1 MQNSKSFRHLRMGL
15 STVLGIKRQGFF
27 IPYRYA
33 EQIKNHPNGSLYQHI
48 EFLFENSRNLFQEH
62 ISYMSQFRDELR
74 KIGPNQPPE
83 PRWNQTWFPPL
94 DAAITYTMVR
104 NLAPKNI
111 IEIGSGHSTR
121 FMARAV
127 ADGLLETKIIAIDPS
142 PRASLEGL
150 NIAFQFTTVQEVDIN
165 YFELLMPGDIL
176 FIDSSH
182 ILMPGTDVDFLINRI
197 LPQLPKGVF
206 IHLHDIFLPDD
217 YPQSWHWRGYNEQL
231 GVASLLQAHAFNVL
245 FSSYYV
251 ATRMTDVLKDTFL
264 AEINKPGSNFESSLW
279 LEKISD

>member
-1 MQNSKSFRHLRMGL
+1 MLNSKSFRKFRMGL

-111 IEIGSGHSTR
+111 
-121 FMARAV
+121 
-127 ADGLLETKIIAIDPS
+127 
-142 PRASLEGL
+142 
-150 NIAFQFTTVQEVDIN
+150 
-165 YFELLMPGDIL
+165 
-176 FIDSSH
+176 
-182 ILMPGTDVDFLINRI
+182 
-197 LPQLPKGVF
+197 
-206 IHLHDIFLPDD
+206 
-217 YPQSWHWRGYNEQL
+217 
-231 GVASLLQAHAFNVL
+231 
-245 FSSYYV
+245 
-251 ATRMTDVLKDTFL
+251 
-264 AEINKPGSNFESSLW
+264 
-279 LEKISD
+279 